1 MIDEIVSS
9 FQTHQDI
16 FLSPDKAL
24 ELVNSLSFIINEE
37 ELKDGRVKR
46 LPYKISSGD
55 AIGDYLF
62 IALTP
67 LDCSISLALDF
78 RSSMSP
84 IIAMNMSRMFS
95 LSKDSLVICK
105 IDKKQISYDDFKT
118 VALINGGIPG
128 FRSKCVSISCKN
140 SSSYD
145 ELKRFTK
152 NRGYGIDISMYSKQD
167 LDKVHKFSFNINGK
181 NITKEGA
188 SIHSVLKKIADSD
201 DVDIDIFENPI
212 NLAKSLVSVD
222 FNDGN
227 FSKMRKYTP
236 GGNKNVN
243 VGSKVVAK
251 PSNMLRSK
259 CVGTII
265 GKKRNLI
272 KVKWDVGS
280 FFYDLNNPKT
290 YFLIEII
297 D

>member
-9 FQTHQDI
+9 FQSHQDI
-16 FLSPDKAL
+16 FLSPNKAFDL
-24 ELVNSLSFIINEE
+24 INSLSFIINEE

-46 LPYKISSGD
+46 IPYKISSGD
-55 AIGDYLF
+55 AIGEYFF

-67 LDCSISLALDF
+67 LDCSISLALDC

-105 IDKKQISYDDFKT
+105 INKKDISYEDLKT

-128 FRSKCVSISCKN
+128 FRSKCMSISCKN
-140 SSSYD
+140 ENSYK
-145 ELKRFTK
+145 ELSRFVE
-152 NRGYGIDISMYSKQD
+152 NRGYGVDINMYNKQD

-181 NITKEGA
+181 NIVKDGS
-188 SIHSVLKKIADSD
+188 SIYSVIKKIANTEK
-201 DVDIDIFENPI
+201 IEEKFFENPVS
-212 NLAKSLVSVD
+212 LAKSLISVD
-222 FNDGN
+222 SLDGN
-227 FSKMRKYTP
+227 FSKIRKYVS
-236 GGNKNVN
+236 GGNKNAN
-243 VGSKVVAK
+243 LGSKVVAK
-251 PSNMLRSK
+251 PSNLLRSK
-259 CVGTII
+259 CIGTIV
-265 GKKRNLI
+265 GKKRNII